1 MLHHD
6 PFSDCTEHVVEV
18 LEAHAL
24 RLDMIVNNGRSL
36 TAICAQ
42 RLGTKARLSRIDQLG
57 AVGWTDDAADDDVPR
72 RLHERLEVEVAVPA
86 ASR

>member
-42 RLGTKARLSRIDQLG
+42 RLGTPFTSMLQLF
-57 AVGWTDDAADDDVPR
+57 
-72 RLHERLEVEVAVPA
+72 LH
-86 ASR
+86 S